1 MADQL
6 IGAARAAL
14 GQGLGM
20 GWGDEAEAWLRSRLG
35 QGSYEQNLSK
45 IQQEYAKYSKEAPFV
60 SGALE
65 FAGGAAPGVAAML
78 IPGGQAAGAAQ
89 LQRSTMGALARM
101 AGLGALTGGISGA
114 GSAKEGERLSGAGQG
129 AVLGTALGA
138 AAPIVVRGAGAGLK
152 WAADR
157 IAPTEARIQARAAEK
172 VNAALRESNLSP
184 QDIAAKLAQDRAMRV
199 PSVAANISPAL
210 TDLAEAVAQR
220 TGSGARKV
228 EKALTEQKIGAR
240 ERTYSQVKKGLQPGD
255 YYADEQKLVQDLR
268 DRAKT
273 LYDNAYAHGSVDDP
287 RINTVL
293 KDPEFAGF
301 FAKAKEIANKEA
313 MAAKLRGEDPS
324 KYQLQE
330 IYKLGKDSAGNT
342 IVVGTQVPDVR
353 TLDYM
358 KRGIDAT
365 IDNLYSTGRSAEA
378 TALRDLRKQFVN
390 AIDENVPTYAQA
402 RGAYAGDLE
411 VIDAMRSGLA
421 DFGKLDHEQVIKLVA
436 GMSQA
441 EKEAYRTGVA
451 RNLYSKVMDPSGN
464 FNAAQ
469 RIIGSPEMQTKLQP
483 LFDNPGQFQLFK
495 NALEREAQLFGQANK
510 VLGGSQTGKR
520 MQMRE
525 QLEENG
531 DIGQAIGQAVSGNF
545 WQSLTGLASRTIGK
559 ASINEKTASKM
570 ADMLMSKDPHEVAA
584 VVQALE
590 KQAVGA
596 PPRALAAGATEAGAT
611 TGTASAV
618 WPSRAP
624 ESDTADIESDA
635 IAPTA
640 INGPDIEADIAKM
653 K

>member
-1 MADQL
+1 MADKL
-6 IGAARAAL
+6 VGAARAAL
-14 GQGLGM
+14 GQGLAM
-20 GWGDEAEAWLRSRLG
+20 GWGDEAEAWLRSKLG
-35 QGSYEQNLSK
+35 QGAYEQNLAK
-45 IQQEYAKYSKEAPFV
+45 IRQEYGEYSKESPFT

-65 FAGGAAPGVAAML
+65 FAGGAAPGVAAMM
-78 IPGGQAAGAAQ
+78 IPGGQPAGAAQ
-89 LQRSTMGALARM
+89 LQRSTMGALGRM
-101 AGLGALTGGISGA
+101 AGLGGLTGAVSGA
-114 GSAKEGERLSGAGQG
+114 GAAKEGERLSGAGQG
-129 AVLGTALGA
+129 AVLGTAVGA
-138 AAPIVVRGAGAGLK
+138 AAPIVLRGAGAGLK

-157 IAPTEARIQARAAEK
+157 IAPTEARIQGRAAEK
-172 VNAALRESNLSP
+172 LNIALRESDLQP
-184 QDIAAKLAQDRAMRV
+184 QDIATKLAQDRAMRV
-199 PSVAANISPAL
+199 PSVTANVSPAL
-210 TDLAEAVAQR
+210 ADLAEAVAQR

-228 EKALTEQKIGAR
+228 EKALTEQKAGAR
-240 ERTYSQVKKGLQPGD
+240 ERTYSQVKRGLQPGD

-301 FAKAKEIANKEA
+301 FNKAKEIANKEA

-330 IYKLGKDSAGNT
+330 IYQLARDPAGNT
-342 IVVGTQVPDVR
+342 IVVGTKVPDVR

-390 AIDENVPTYAQA
+390 AIDENVPAYAQA

-421 DFGKLDHEQVIKLVA
+421 DFGKLDHEQVVKLVA

-483 LFDNPGQFQLFK
+483 LFDSPGQFNLFK
-495 NALEREAQLFGQANK
+495 NSLEREAQLFGQANK

-525 QLEENG
+525 QLEESG

-545 WQSLTGLASRTIGK
+545 WQSLTGLTMRTIGK

-570 ADMLMSKDPHEVAA
+570 ADMLMSKDPNEVAA
-584 VVQALE
+584 VVQLLE
-590 KQAVGA
+590 KQAAGA
-596 PPRALAAGATEAGAT
+596 PPRALAAGAAEAGAT
-611 TGTASAV
+611 TGTASAI
-618 WPSRAP
+618 WPTPSP
-624 ESDTADIESDA
+624 EGVVSDIESDVNA
-635 IAPTA
+635 QPAA
-640 INGPDIEADIAKM
+640 GGPDIEADILKT

>member
-1 MADQL
+1 MADKL
-6 IGAARAAL
+6 TGAARAVL
-14 GQGLGM
+14 GQGLAM
-20 GWGDEAEAWLRSRLG
+20 GWGDEAEAWLRSKLG

-45 IQQEYAKYSKEAPFV
+45 IQQEYGEYSKESPFV

-78 IPGGQAAGAAQ
+78 IPGGQPAGAAQ
-89 LQRSTMGALARM
+89 LQRSTMGALGRM
-101 AGLGALTGGISGA
+101 AGLGAATGAVSGA

-129 AVLGTALGA
+129 AALGA
-138 AAPIVVRGAGAGLK
+138 AIGAAAPLAIRSVGGASK
-152 WAADR
+152 WLLDR
-157 IAPTEARIQARAAEK
+157 VAPTEARIQTRAAEK
-172 VNAALRESNLSP
+172 LNAALQESNLSP
-184 QDIAAKLAQDRAMRV
+184 QDIAIKMAQDRAMRV
-199 PSVAANISPAL
+199 PSVTANVSPAL
-210 TDLAEAVAQR
+210 SDLAEAVAQR

-228 EKALTEQKIGAR
+228 EKTLTEQKTGAR

-273 LYDNAYAHGSVDDP
+273 LYDNAYAHGTVDDP

-324 KYQLQE
+324 RYQLQE
-330 IYKLGKDSAGNT
+330 IYQLGRDPAGNT
-342 IVVGTQVPDVR
+342 IVISTQLPDVR

-365 IDNLYSTGRSAEA
+365 IDSMYSTGKSAEA

-390 AIDENVPTYAQA
+390 AIDENVGAYKQA
-402 RGAYAGDLE
+402 RGAYAGEME

-421 DFGKLDHEQVIKLVA
+421 DFGKLDHEQIVKLVA

-451 RNLYSKVMDPSGN
+451 RNLYSRIMDPSGN

-469 RIIGSPEMQTKLQP
+469 RVIGSPEMQTKLQP

-520 MQMRE
+520 TQMRE
-525 QLEENG
+525 QLEENS
-531 DIGQAIGQAVSGNF
+531 DIAQAFNQAASGNF

-584 VVQALE
+584 VVQLLE
-590 KQAVGA
+590 KQAAGA
-596 PPRALAAGATEAGAT
+596 PQRALGAGAVEAGTT
-611 TGTASAV
+611 TGTAGAV
-618 WPSRAP
+618 WPAPSP
-624 ESDTADIESDA
+624 ESAPADIEADA
-635 IAPTA
+635 NAVSPVV
-640 INGPDIEADIAKM
+640 GPDIEADIAKM